1 MTNLKVT
8 TEINPRE
15 EMFSAI
21 KEGDQAAVERLVA
34 GDRTLVNAQ
43 DDQGLSAVMTAA
55 YHQKPEI
62 VAFLIRR
69 RARINLFE
77 ACAVGKVER
86 VKSILKR
93 KPKMLNEFA
102 PDGFQPLG
110 LASFFGHVEVV
121 RFLLESGA
129 EVNTPSQNGLKVT
142 PLHSAAAGRHYEIAM
157 LLLERGA
164 NPNLRQ
170 EGDFVPL
177 HSAAMNGQIEMVKVL
192 LQYGAD
198 KDLTSADG
206 KAARDFALENGHK
219 IVADVLA

>member
-1 MTNLKVT
+1 M
-8 TEINPRE
+8 EPRE
-15 EMFSAI
+15 EFLTAI
-21 KEGDQAAVERLVA
+21 QQADLATVERLIA
-34 GDRTLVNAQ
+34 EDRSLVNSQDAQ
-43 DDQGLSAVMTAA
+43 GISAVRVSV
-55 YHQKPEI
+55 YYGKPEI
-62 VAFLIRR
+62 TSLLLKKRPR
-69 RARINLFE
+69 LDLYD
-77 ACAVGKVER
+77 ACTIGKVDR

-93 KPKMLNEFA
+93 KPKLLNEFA

-110 LASFFGHVEVV
+110 LAAFFGHVEVA

-157 LLLERGA
+157 LLLERSA

-177 HSAAMNGQIEMVKVL
+177 HSAAQNGQIEMVKIL

-198 KDLTSADG
+198 KDLKSSEG
-206 KAARDFALENGHK
+206 KNARDYALENGHK
-219 IVADVLA
+219 IVAEVLE

>member
-1 MTNLKVT
+1 M
-8 TEINPRE
+8 EPRDE
-15 EMFSAI
+15 LFPAI
-21 KEGDQAAVERLVA
+21 QQGDLSTVERLVA
-34 GDRTLVNAQ
+34 EDRTLVNAQ
-43 DDQGLSAVMTAA
+43 DAKGSSAVITSV
-55 YHQKPEI
+55 YYNKPEI
-62 VAFLIRR
+62 TALLLKRR
-69 RARINLFE
+69 PKINLYD
-77 ACAVGKVER
+77 ACAIGRVER

-93 KPKMLNEFA
+93 KPKLINEFA

-110 LASFFGHVEVV
+110 LAAFFGHVEVA

-177 HSAAMNGQIEMVKVL
+177 HSAAQNGQIEMVKIL

-198 KDLTSADG
+198 KDLKSTDG
-206 KAARDFALENGHK
+206 KTARDFALENGHK
-219 IVADVLA
+219 IVAEVLE

>member
-1 MTNLKVT
+1 MDS
-8 TEINPRE
+8 RE
-15 EMFSAI
+15 ELFAAI
-21 KEGDQAAVERLVA
+21 KEGDQATVERLVA
-34 GDRTLVNAQ
+34 EDRSLVNAQ
-43 DDQGLSAVMTAA
+43 DEQGLSAVMTAA

-62 VAFLIRR
+62 VAFLVRK
-69 RARINLFE
+69 RAKLNLFE
-77 ACAVGKVER
+77 ACAIGKVER

-93 KPKMLNEFA
+93 KPKLLNEFA

-142 PLHSAAAGRHYEIAM
+142 PLNSAAAGRHYEIAM
-157 LLLERGA
+157 LLLERDA
-164 NPNLRQ
+164 NPNIRQ

-177 HSAAMNGQIEMVKVL
+177 HSAAMNGQIEMVKLL

-198 KDLTSADG
+198 KDLKSLDG
-206 KAARDFALENGHK
+206 KTARDYALENGHK
-219 IVADVLA
+219 IVAEVLA